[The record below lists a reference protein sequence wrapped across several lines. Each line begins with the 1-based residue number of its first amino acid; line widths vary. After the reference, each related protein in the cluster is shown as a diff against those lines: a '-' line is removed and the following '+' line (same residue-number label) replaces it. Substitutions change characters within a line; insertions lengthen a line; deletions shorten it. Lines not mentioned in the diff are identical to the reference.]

1 VEKIMKTKS
10 IVSIIILALMIT
22 QVKSQTVSEKF
33 TLKLISDFEK
43 RVCTNTANNT
53 GVLLIHSPSLGI
65 HLKTAAHPDSN
76 VSVSPDQPYHFAS
89 IGKTVT
95 SVMVSILYE
104 KGLIDFDENIS
115 NFFDDS
121 ILAGLHIYNGVDCSK
136 EIKIRHLLNHTSG
149 LPDHYLDNNKDGIC
163 LLDQMISDTEHFW
176 TPIETINWTKQQLKP
191 KFKPGTGFHYSD
203 TNYELLGLII
213 EKVTGK
219 KFSQC
224 LHEYI
229 FDPLEMQHSYQIF
242 YSEPK
247 AKSHFQMVDLY
258 HKGINLSNAK
268 SISMSC
274 ASGGIVS
281 TTEDMLKFH
290 KAIVENKIIKEE
302 TFQKMQDYARMGP
315 SFYYGYGI
323 MNFRF
328 MFMSDK
334 YHILGNSG
342 SIGAFMYYNPGMDVY
357 MIGSFH
363 KVNYQIQPILY
374 IFRTLRKFNKELKR
388 NRKS

>member
-1 VEKIMKTKS
+1 MKTKLNL
-10 IVSIIILALMIT
+10 SIIILAIMVI

-33 TLKLISDFEK
+33 KSKIITDFEK
-43 RVCTNTANNT
+43 RVCSNKSNNT
-53 GVLLIHSPSLGI
+53 GILLIHSPSLGV
-65 HLKTAAHPDSN
+65 HLKTAAHPDSTQII
-76 VSVSPDQPYHFAS
+76 SPDQPFHFAS

-104 KGLIDFDENIS
+104 KELIDFDEKIS
-115 NFFDDS
+115 EFLDDS
-121 ILAGLHIYNGVDCSK
+121 LLAGLHIYKGVDYSA

-149 LPDHYLDNNKDGIC
+149 LPDHYLDENNEGVC
-163 LLDQMISDTEHFW
+163 LLDRMISDPEHFW
-176 TPIETINWTKQQLKP
+176 TPIETINWTKQLKP
-191 KFKPGTGFHYSD
+191 KFKPSSGFHYSD

-219 KFSQC
+219 SFSQC

-229 FDPLEMQHSYQIF
+229 FEPLKMQHTYQIF
-242 YSEPK
+242 YSKPK
-247 AKSHFQMVDLY
+247 VTGIFPMVDLY

-281 TTEDMLKFH
+281 TTEDMLKFN
-290 KAIVENKIIKEE
+290 KAIVENIIIKKE
-302 TFQKMQDYARMGP
+302 TFEKIQDYAKMGP

-328 MFMSDK
+328 MFMPDK

-342 SIGAFMYYNPGMDVY
+342 SIGAFMYYNPGMDIY

-363 KVNYQIQPILY
+363 KINYQVQPIFY
-374 IFRTLRKFNKELKR
+374 ILSTLRKFNKELKR

>member
-1 VEKIMKTKS
+1 MKTKS
-10 IVSIIILALMIT
+10 ILSIIILSIMVT

-33 TLKLISDFEK
+33 KSKIITDFEK
-43 RVCTNTANNT
+43 RVCGNKSNNT
-53 GVLLIHSPSLGI
+53 GILLIHSPSLGV
-65 HLKTAAHPDSN
+65 HLKTAAHPDSTQII
-76 VSVSPDQPYHFAS
+76 SPDQPFHFAS

-104 KGLIDFDENIS
+104 KGLIDFDEKIS
-115 NFFDDS
+115 EFLDDS
-121 ILAGLHIYNGVDCSK
+121 VLAGLHIYKGVDYSK

-149 LPDHYLDNNKDGIC
+149 LPDHYLDKNNEGVC
-163 LLDQMISDTEHFW
+163 LLDRMISDPEHFW

-191 KFKPGTGFHYSD
+191 KFKPGNGFHYSD
-203 TNYELLGLII
+203 TNYELLGFII

-219 KFSQC
+219 NFSQC

-229 FDPLEMQHSYQIF
+229 FEPLGMQHTYQIF

-247 AKSHFQMVDLY
+247 VKSNFPMVDLY
-258 HKGINLSNAK
+258 HKGINLSKAK

-281 TTEDMLKFH
+281 TAEDMLKFH
-290 KAIVENKIIKEE
+290 KAIVENKIIKKE
-302 TFQKMQDYARMGP
+302 TFEKMQDYAKMGP

-342 SIGAFMYYNPGMDVY
+342 SIGVFMYYNPGMDIY

-363 KVNYQIQPILY
+363 KINSQVQPIFY
-374 IFRTLRKFNKELKR
+374 IFSTLKKFNKELKR
-388 NRKS
+388 NKKS